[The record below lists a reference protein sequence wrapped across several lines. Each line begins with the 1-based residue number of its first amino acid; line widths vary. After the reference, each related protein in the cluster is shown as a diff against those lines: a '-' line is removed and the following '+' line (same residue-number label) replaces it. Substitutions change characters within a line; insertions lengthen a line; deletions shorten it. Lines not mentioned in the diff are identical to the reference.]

1 MLVEQLKNKHP
12 GVRCYAA
19 EELGH
24 IGDISVV
31 PDLVELLQDD
41 HQEVRASVARALG
54 EINHQSALTALVGT
68 LSDPVGSVR
77 VWVAYAI
84 EQIGTSNEAAIR
96 GLISS
101 LQDSEWFVRS
111 LLQDSEQL
119 VFILRELS

>member
-1 MLVEQLKNKHP
+1 MWCLM
-12 GVRCYAA
+12 
-19 EELGH
+19 
-24 IGDISVV
+24 
-31 PDLVELLQDD
+31 LQDN

-96 GLISS
+96 GLVSS